1 LIEVDCSELT
11 GDEKLALASAF
22 SESLEGSGL
31 ALIKGDNIVVDQL
44 TSRRIEAERI
54 VSIIREFTSKRKQSS
69 LYSVE
74 VDGDTIVVHS
84 PDPIAALRKKA
95 TNGLPPNVL
104 QCPACGFITSSQEK
118 YDFHLR
124 SHDILRGLGR

>member
-1 LIEVDCSELT
+1 
-11 GDEKLALASAF
+11 LALASAF

-31 ALIKGDNIVVDQL
+31 ALIKGDDIVIDQL
-44 TSRRIEAERI
+44 TGNRIEVERI
-54 VSIIREFTSKRKQSS
+54 VSIARAFTSKRKDSS

-74 VDGDTIVVHS
+74 VDGDTVIVHS
-84 PDPIAALRKKA
+84 PDPVAALRKKT
-95 TNGLPPNVL
+95 TNRLPPNVL